1 MNIRGRCQ
9 SSSILWRS
17 VRLHDQ
23 RVAKREQ
30 MSPSNLQA
38 AIQEEQNRL
47 YRFLHDRMSPK
58 IMEMAFLVENLA
70 ADLETAQL
78 EVAAKEVEK
87 IRRLLSDVFDEMHL
101 LFAAPYSPQ
110 NPKGVGE
117 ETPGPVGAE
126 P

>member
-1 MNIRGRCQ
+1 
-9 SSSILWRS
+9 
-17 VRLHDQ
+17 
-23 RVAKREQ
+23 

-58 IMEMAFLVENLA
+58 IMEVAFLVENLA
-70 ADLETAQL
+70 ADLETAQV

-101 LFAAPYSPQ
+101 LFAPPVAP
-110 NPKGVGE
+110 PKSEVSA
-117 ETPGPVGAE
+117 P
-126 P
+126 